1 MTPPSETKIVC
12 ECLKVTEAQLVM
24 GIQRLRPRSVED
36 IADAN
41 CAGEGCMAC
50 HPLLA
55 QYLQRIHSIDA
66 RAA

>member
-1 MTPPSETKIVC
+1 MTAPSETKIVC

-24 GIQRLRPRSVED
+24 GIQRRRPRSFED
-36 IADAN
+36 IADAT

-55 QYLQRIHSIDA
+55 QYLQRIHGLNA
-66 RAA
+66 RL